1 MYLQNAQAMKK
12 KDTKGSN
19 SFKKNPDNPN
29 SFLNVKNIFIGLV
42 YGV

>member
-19 SFKKNPDNPN
+19 SFKKNIREKLKADKFNME
-29 SFLNVKNIFIGLV
+29 L
-42 YGV
+42 